1 MTKYI
6 HGYSEREMQRLYE
19 QSGILSHLLL
29 DDIIFEPGSL
39 VLEAGCG
46 VGAQT
51 LYLSKNH
58 KDMDVE
64 IISIDHSRESINKAR
79 EKLSPFYK
87 NVTFQV
93 ADILDLPFPAEMFDH
108 VFICFVLEHLN
119 NPLEGLEKIK
129 KVLKPGGKITIIEG
143 DHGSC
148 FWYPSTEESATAWQ
162 GFIELQEVLGHDPL
176 VGRRL
181 ASILQETGF
190 QKIASSPRVLYADA
204 SQEQLL
210 DDMVNKIILPMMKG
224 AGEMIMK
231 HQIID
236 QHTWE
241 KGIQDIRLSGVPP
254 EGSFFYSWFKATGI
268 K

>member
-1 MTKYI
+1 I
-6 HGYSEREMQRLYE
+6 
-19 QSGILSHLLL
+19 
-29 DDIIFEPGSL
+29 
-39 VLEAGCG
+39 
-46 VGAQT
+46 
-51 LYLSKNH
+51 
-58 KDMDVE
+58 
-64 IISIDHSRESINKAR
+64 
-79 EKLSPFYK
+79 
-87 NVTFQV
+87 
-93 ADILDLPFPAEMFDH
+93 
-108 VFICFVLEHLN
+108 
-119 NPLEGLEKIK
+119 
-129 KVLKPGGKITIIEG
+129 
-143 DHGSC
+143 
-148 FWYPSTEESATAWQ
+148 
-162 GFIELQEVLGHDPL
+162 QEVLGHDPL
-176 VGRRL
+176 IGRRL